1 MPVFAKGKRSLAI
14 SDRSGMQFPYL
25 EMVKEW
31 NGSLVHFS
39 EYEAKQPQLELRSQ
53 GGDAQALQ
61 FPRADVRPGGACLVL
76 LDLYYWPGQYVS
88 NGMQPGISG
97 DIINTRRAAYSAVG
111 NVTITGIDINI
122 TANVISN
129 VMSVDLS
136 NVTIVMT

>member
-25 EMVKEW
+25 EMVREW

-39 EYEAKQPQLELRSQ
+39 EFEAKQPQLELRSH

-61 FPRADVRPGGACLVL
+61 FTRPDVRPGGGCDVL

-97 DIINTRRAAYSAVG
+97 DIINTRRAAYTGVG
-111 NVTITGIDINI
+111 EVTVNI
-122 TANVISN
+122 T
-129 VMSVDLS
+129 
-136 NVTIVMT
+136 

>member
-25 EMVKEW
+25 EMVTEW

-39 EYEAKQPQLELRSQ
+39 EFEAKQPQLELRSH

-61 FPRADVRPGGACLVL
+61 FTRPDVRPGGGCDVL

-97 DIINTRRAAYSAVG
+97 DIINTRRAAYTGVG
-111 NVTITGIDINI
+111 NVTINI
-122 TANVISN
+122 T
-129 VMSVDLS
+129 
-136 NVTIVMT
+136 

>member
-25 EMVKEW
+25 EMVREW

-39 EYEAKQPQLELRSQ
+39 EFEAKQPQLELRSH

-61 FPRADVRPGGACLVL
+61 FTRPDVRPGGGCDVL
-76 LDLYYWPGQYVS
+76 LDLYYWPGQYLA

-97 DIINTRRAAYSAVG
+97 DIINSRRSAATSVG
-111 NVTITGIDINI
+111 D
-122 TANVISN
+122 
-129 VMSVDLS
+129 
-136 NVTIVMT
+136 VTIVIS

>member
-1 MPVFAKGKRSLAI
+1 MPVFAKGKQSLAI

-39 EYEAKQPQLELRSQ
+39 EYEAKQPQLELRSK

-61 FPRADVRPGGACLVL
+61 FPRADIRPGGGCDVD

-97 DIINTRRAAYSAVG
+97 DIINTRRAAYTGVG
-111 NVTITGIDINI
+111 DVTINI
-122 TANVISN
+122 T
-129 VMSVDLS
+129 
-136 NVTIVMT
+136 

>member
-1 MPVFAKGKRSLAI
+1 MPVFAKGKKSLAI
-14 SDRSGMQFPYL
+14 SDRSGMQFPYQ

-39 EYEAKQPQLELRSQ
+39 EFEAKQPQLELRSK

-61 FPRADVRPGGACLVL
+61 FPRADVRPGGGCDVE

-97 DIINTRRAAYSAVG
+97 DTINQKRVA
-111 NVTITGIDINI
+111 TISLGEVSI
-122 TANVISN
+122 TV
-129 VMSVDLS
+129 
-136 NVTIVMT
+136 

>member
-31 NGSLVHFS
+31 NGSFVHFS

-61 FPRADVRPGGACLVL
+61 SPRADIRPGGACDVD

-88 NGMQPGISG
+88 KGMQPGISG
-97 DIINTRRAAYSAVG
+97 DIINTRRAAYTGVG
-111 NVTITGIDINI
+111 EVTISI
-122 TANVISN
+122 T
-129 VMSVDLS
+129 
-136 NVTIVMT
+136 

>member
-61 FPRADVRPGGACLVL
+61 SPRADVRPGGGVDVE
-76 LDLYYWPGQYVS
+76 LDLYYWPGQFTS
-88 NGMQPGISG
+88 IGMQPGISG
-97 DIINTRRAAYSAVG
+97 DIINSRRSAYTGVG
-111 NVTITGIDINI
+111 DVTISI
-122 TANVISN
+122 T
-129 VMSVDLS
+129 
-136 NVTIVMT
+136 